1 MFKGIVFFIKNGW
14 KYDKLYIIWRLLF
27 QFINALIPIA
37 AVIIPKYMIDELMG
51 AQNIG
56 KLVLYVLALAGY
68 TLIAT
73 CLSNYWN
80 WDAFSRRCRVSAE
93 FDSDLHRRL
102 AEADFERLEDPH
114 FLDMQEK
121 AKKFLYCDWHG
132 FGYLLD
138 CAMMIIGQGFT
149 LIGISA
155 VIITLDWKIVAIF
168 IISLMISTKLEG
180 MQKKKAIRL
189 SQEISRDQRGWQ
201 YYSGLFE
208 DFSYGKEIRMN
219 SMGNWLL
226 SRERSFFTKVN
237 SNLKQQNDTYIK
249 AGNWGA
255 LFTFLQQIIA
265 YGYLIVCIV
274 EGTIS
279 IGSFTMYTSAVTT
292 FASSFRCVMESII
305 EIRAYDTYYDDLDEY
320 LAVPKKLRQGKSPL
334 KITGKDQIEFKNVS
348 FRYPGTD

>member
-237 SNLKQQNDTYIK
+237 LNLKT
-249 AGNWGA
+249 
-255 LFTFLQQIIA
+255 TFL
-265 YGYLIVCIV
+265 
-274 EGTIS
+274 
-279 IGSFTMYTSAVTT
+279 
-292 FASSFRCVMESII
+292 
-305 EIRAYDTYYDDLDEY
+305 
-320 LAVPKKLRQGKSPL
+320 
-334 KITGKDQIEFKNVS
+334 
-348 FRYPGTD
+348 